1 MALQMLQAHIKACYD
16 GKYRRFALPFPN
28 VLPNNDLP
36 YFDDQVWSELKQRLK
51 MVFPDLSGT
60 PFLIFCRGRLH
71 GPSCTKSE
79 SPARLNVHTERLDD
93 LMDALALHQQLLD
106 CELGHI
112 CCRLIIKPLFPPTPD
127 PVSRYVASIDQL
139 DDHHHSR
146 LQNGERSL
154 DNSAL
159 RSASAISAPIDP
171 SANGLSSSD
180 TMSTPINIPPVS
192 SDSCSDHS
200 TRRRTTSISRAVNA
214 CIGQISNLNR
224 SLGEG
229 LKEVASFLQ
238 PSQPPFSRT
247 RSAPCTMPSA
257 NAELVRRLKAEL
269 DDMGLSVHED
279 VLSSLVSVYDG
290 DINAVVTAAIGHVNT
305 ERC

>member
-60 PFLIFCRGRLH
+60 PFLIFCR
-71 GPSCTKSE
+71 
-79 SPARLNVHTERLDD
+79 DD